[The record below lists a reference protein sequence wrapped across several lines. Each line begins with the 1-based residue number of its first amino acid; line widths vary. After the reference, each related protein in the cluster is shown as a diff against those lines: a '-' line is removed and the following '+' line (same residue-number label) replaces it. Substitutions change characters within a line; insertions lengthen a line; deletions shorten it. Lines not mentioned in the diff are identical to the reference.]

1 MTDRID
7 LDELDVSNG
16 DGEDRPNRGDWF
28 WRNDG
33 GDGPTDG
40 GDGPTESS
48 APAPSD
54 EEGVGGLADAAVA
67 NADGEATEGV
77 DGGSDE
83 TGDPD
88 AGSTAAESSG
98 VVSPDIPAADAP
110 AASEAYV
117 SDDANGTDDRPPA
130 TPRVPYTNDD
140 RPVGIPME
148 SGGGGGVPADA
159 REEGTQQQPD
169 ASGPH
174 GGGADEMTMAISY
187 VAIRRLEDL
196 HAALADAE
204 TWTDWVGI
212 VGDVDAHVL
221 TKFQRENRLD
231 LDFFNGTGTGPAE
244 RLAEVDEH
252 SMFYAK
258 RMVLVGVEDAG
269 ERAWAE
275 AAGWEF
281 VPVAEAAEGAG
292 WSLSDP

>member
-7 LDELDVSNG
+7 LDELDGANET
-16 DGEDRPNRGDWF
+16 DGERPNRGDWF
-28 WRNDG
+28 WRNERE
-33 GDGPTDG
+33 DGPA
-40 GDGPTESS
+40 ES
-48 APAPSD
+48 PAPPASD
-54 EEGVGGLADAAVA
+54 EDGVGGLAGVAVA
-67 NADGEATEGV
+67 NADGEVTGGADAGDDGTGDAETGSPATEPG
-77 DGGSDE
+77 DE
-83 TGDPD
+83 TAPD
-88 AGSTAAESSG
+88 APASTDTS
-98 VVSPDIPAADAP
+98 PAAD
-110 AASEAYV
+110 AYV
-117 SDDANGTDDRPPA
+117 SDDADGPGEQRTA
-130 TPRVPYTNDD
+130 TPRVPYASDD

-159 REEGTQQQPD
+159 READTQQQPD

-174 GGGADEMTMAISY
+174 GGGVDEMTMAISY
-187 VAIRRLEDL
+187 DAIRRLENL

-252 SMFYAK
+252 SMFYSK
-258 RMVLVGVEDAG
+258 RMALVGLETAG
-269 ERAWAE
+269 EREWAE
-275 AAGWEF
+275 TAGWEF
-281 VPVAEAAEGAG
+281 VPLEEAADGAG